1 MFFFSPCPER
11 WGKGGEGQSLQ
22 TEEKRDEEEKEK
34 NANYGGWVVGGG
46 RGENGDTR
54 GEGTGG
60 TGVEEKE
67 T

>member
-1 MFFFSPCPER
+1 MSMLMSKKR
-11 WGKGGEGQSLQ
+11 W
-22 TEEKRDEEEKEK
+22 EEEKEK
-34 NANYGGWVVGGG
+34 NANYGGWVGGGG

-54 GEGTGG
+54 GEGTGE

>member
-1 MFFFSPCPER
+1 MYLVLSF
-11 WGKGGEGQSLQ
+11 GKPTDS
-22 TEEKRDEEEKEK
+22 KSEKEK